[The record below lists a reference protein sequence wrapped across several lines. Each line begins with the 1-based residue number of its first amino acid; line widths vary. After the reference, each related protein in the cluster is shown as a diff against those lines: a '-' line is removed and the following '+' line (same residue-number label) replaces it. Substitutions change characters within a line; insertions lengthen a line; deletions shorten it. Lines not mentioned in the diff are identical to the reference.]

1 MANTSTVGFIM
12 KSQDVI
18 VAVKLLLLNG
28 EKFTFAELG
37 KSLQISA
44 SETHGAIN
52 RLKESFIYDPFTKMV
67 RKKALEE
74 FLIHGIQ
81 YVFPASPDKPA
92 RGVLTGYS
100 SPFMRNDF
108 TVGKHDDV
116 YIWPYSYG
124 KDRGISIQPLYQS
137 VPEVCLKDES
147 LYHWLSVIDMLR
159 LNRARER
166 DIAIIHLKNLLK
178 EIT

>member
-1 MANTSTVGFIM
+1 M

-28 EKFTFAELG
+28 QKITFAQLG
-37 KSLQISA
+37 KSLKISA

-52 RLKESFIYDPFTKMV
+52 RLKESFIYDPFTKMI
-67 RKKALEE
+67 RNTALEE

-92 RGVLTGYS
+92 RGVVTGYS
-100 SPFMRNDF
+100 SPFMRNVF
-108 TVGKHDDV
+108 SVGENDDV
-116 YIWPYSYG
+116 YVWPYSYG
-124 KDRGISIQPLYQS
+124 KNRGISVQPLYRS
-137 VPEVCLKDES
+137 VPEICLKDEA

-166 DIAIIHLKNLLK
+166 DVAIVHLKNLLK
-178 EIT
+178 EIA